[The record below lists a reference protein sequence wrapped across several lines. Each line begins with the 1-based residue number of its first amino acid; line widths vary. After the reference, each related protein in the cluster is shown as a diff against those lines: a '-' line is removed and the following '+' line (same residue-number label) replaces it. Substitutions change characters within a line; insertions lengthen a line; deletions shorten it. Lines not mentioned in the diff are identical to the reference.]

1 MKTIKVKP
9 LLGDIR
15 FWIILFF
22 VIRLV
27 GILNPPLE
35 IGHNWRQSLTN
46 MIARNFLEGNANI
59 LYPTIDMAGNESGI
73 IGTEF
78 PFYNYL
84 IYSVSAIF
92 DYSHWYGRLIN
103 LIVSSFGIYYFYL
116 LISKVSTKT
125 VAQFATI
132 VLLSSIWFGYSRKI
146 MPDTFSV
153 SLVIIGLYHCYS
165 YLTKGLMK
173 YLLLYFIFT
182 TIGVLCKIPA
192 LSLISVLGLL
202 LIYKEIELDRKIKV
216 IVASVVSFG
225 IVCLWYFYWVPYL
238 VEMYHYP
245 LYFPKGFKEGL
256 LEIMPLLPDLSEKF
270 YFSSL
275 HSYIALPFLIVGLI
289 ALIRSDQRYMKI
301 GLAIITFVFVL
312 FIIKTGAVFPLHSY
326 YIVPFTPIMALI
338 VGFGLSKLP
347 TKWAIVAVSL
357 IAFEGIMNQQHDFFI
372 KDSEQHKAKL
382 ESILDKHV
390 DKNELIIINGGQ
402 SPQDIYFA
410 HRKGWTIE
418 GDSINQSKVLE
429 LKELGARFLVIEKN
443 KFYGIVDYAPSIYSD
458 EDYEVFSLTEN

>member
-1 MKTIKVKP
+1 MMKTIKIKSI
-9 LLGDIR
+9 LGDIR
-15 FWIILFF
+15 FWILLFF
-22 VIRLV
+22 LIRLV

-46 MIARNFLEGNANI
+46 MVSRNFLEGNSSI

-116 LISKVSTKT
+116 LLTKVSTIRIAK
-125 VAQFATI
+125 FATI

-153 SLVIIGLYHCYS
+153 SLVIIGLYYCHS
-165 YLTKGLMK
+165 YLTKGSFK
-173 YLLLYFIFT
+173 YLLLYFAFS

-192 LSLISVLGLL
+192 LSLISVLGLIL
-202 LIYKEIELDRKIKV
+202 LMKEIQFDRKKKV
-216 IVASVVSFG
+216 IVASTISFG

-238 VEMYHYP
+238 VEMYHFP

-256 LEIMPLLPDLSEKF
+256 LEILPLLPDLSEKF

-275 HSYIALPFLIVGLI
+275 FSYIALPFLVFGLVT
-289 ALIRSDQRYMKI
+289 LIRSDQRYLKI
-301 GLAIITFVFVL
+301 GLSIITFVFVI

-326 YIVPFTPIMALI
+326 YIVPFTPIMALL
-338 VGFGLSKLP
+338 VGIGLSKLP

-382 ESILDKHV
+382 ESILDQHIGK
-390 DKNELIIINGGQ
+390 KELIIINGGP

-410 HRKGWTIE
+410 HRKGWTLE
-418 GDSINQSKVLE
+418 SDSINQSKVEE
-429 LKELGARFLVIEKN
+429 LHELGARYLVIEKN
-443 KFYGIVDYAPSIYSD
+443 KFSTPIDYAKSVYSD
-458 EDYEVFSLTEN
+458 ADYEVYLLEK